1 MELANNL
8 VNNNKETQKIK
19 MVDKNENT
27 NDFILLMNNKS
38 KNISQQKNNEFN
50 FEKLNGSKQIMNLN
64 YYDNLL

>member
-8 VNNNKETQKIK
+8 INNNKLTQKIK
-19 MVDKNENT
+19 MIDKKENT
-27 NDFILLMNNKS
+27 NDFILLMNNKG
-38 KNISQQKNNEFN
+38 KNISQKKNKEFD